1 MSSKIRENL
10 AIEIAQLLKKS
21 HATEDGGVDGSTERK
36 LDEMI
41 DKALKEW
48 EG

>member
-1 MSSKIRENL
+1 MSNQVRESL

-21 HATEDGGVDGSTERK
+21 KQTEDGRIDSTTERK

-41 DKALKEW
+41 DKALEKW